1 MYPSRILRMP
11 IIKRSSYYNPDY
23 RQGQSLIRARSPYLI
38 KNALTGVGLVAFV
51 VSIFEVLISR
61 TSGGLDAYTIHAI
74 KSDDFAEAALP
85 PKKDDILKDSV
96 KNSGSGLRP

>member
-1 MYPSRILRMP
+1 MHPSRVLRMP

-51 VSIFEVLISR
+51 VSIY
-61 TSGGLDAYTIHAI
+61 AYTIHAI
-74 KSDDFAEAALP
+74 KSEDFAEAALP
-85 PKKDDILKDSV
+85 PKKEDILRDGAGT
-96 KNSGSGLRP
+96 KNSGGTGLRP